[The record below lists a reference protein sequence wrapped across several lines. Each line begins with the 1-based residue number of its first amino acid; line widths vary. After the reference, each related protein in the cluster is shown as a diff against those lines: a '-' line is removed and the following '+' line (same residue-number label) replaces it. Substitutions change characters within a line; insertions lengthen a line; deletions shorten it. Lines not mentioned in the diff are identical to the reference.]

1 MFGTGG
7 FERSGSG
14 RERSDEQRQDDPK
27 TDACSIPGGAC
38 SFRHRF
44 PSGFR
49 GVCLE
54 VISPR
59 EDMLEGNLHISDD
72 FGKKKRREGIPPP

>member
-1 MFGTGG
+1 MGENGAKSSVRMIQRLTLA
-7 FERSGSG
+7 RSKP
-14 RERSDEQRQDDPK
+14 RRVLFD
-27 TDACSIPGGAC
+27 I
-38 SFRHRF
+38 RF

-54 VISPR
+54 AISPR

-72 FGKKKRREGIPPP
+72 SGKKKRREGIPPS